1 MTYDTLLRVDGAE
14 LDAMLGPAGLG
25 LKVGERGRLK
35 QALKEAKGLDT
46 GALGPEPAP
55 EPRVLAEPVPAPEH
69 DAFAGLE
76 GELSDMV
83 SLKRFSIVQNGLEQ
97 F

>member
-35 QALKEAKGLDT
+35 QALKEAKG

-55 EPRVLAEPVPAPEH
+55 EPDVLAEPVPAPEH

-76 GELSDMV
+76 SELSDMV
-83 SLKRFSIVQNGLEQ
+83 SLKRFSVVQNGLEQ